1 VRIVLLGPPGAGK
14 GTQAKRLS
22 ETHGV
27 VHIASGD
34 IFLRNIRDETEL
46 GKLAR
51 PYYESGRL
59 VPDEI
64 TLGMVVAAIRE
75 AEDGF
80 VLDGFPRNALQAEIL
95 ERELEGEE
103 RPLQAALAFLVDGET
118 AVKRI
123 AGRRTCMNDEKHVF
137 NVYFSPPRDKQ
148 TCDVCG
154 GALVQRPD
162 QTEEAVRKRFEVYR
176 EQTAPLLEFYS
187 HRGLLREVDAAG
199 TEDQVAERVREALAD
214 LQREGGR

>member
-22 ETHGV
+22 ETHRLA
-27 VHIASGD
+27 HIASGD
-34 IFLRNIRDETEL
+34 IFLRNIREETEL
-46 GKLAR
+46 GKLAK

-59 VPDEI
+59 VPDEL

-80 VLDGFPRNALQAEIL
+80 VLDGFPRNTVQAEIL
-95 ERELEGEE
+95 ERELDAAG
-103 RPLQAALAFLVDGET
+103 RPLQAAVVFLLDGET

-123 AGRRTCMNDEKHVF
+123 AGRRTCVNDEKHVF
-137 NVYFSPPRDKQ
+137 NVYFSPPRARN

-154 GALVQRPD
+154 GALAQRPD
-162 QTEEAVRKRFEVYR
+162 QTEEAVRKRFEVYK
-176 EQTAPLLEFYS
+176 EQTAPLLKFYS
-187 HRGLLREVDAAG
+187 DRGLLREVDGSG
-199 TEDQVAERVREALAD
+199 TEDEVAERVRGALAD
-214 LQREGGR
+214 LDQEHP